1 MSNTPNTSPPNTP
14 NLKDLQSAL
23 FGGQRRAS
31 PHRSVSNGNLPRNI
45 WRWIFAIPLL
55 WIALQF
61 ARSFVLVGAGERA
74 VIFNRFSGV
83 QPGQLGEGLHFV
95 IPWVQTPTTYD
106 IKTQT
111 YTMSGSKSEANSSVG
126 NANDALQ
133 ALTADGL
140 PVTLEMSVRFHI
152 DPERAWKLHQN
163 VGPMYVEKI
172 IRPQTRSHVRM
183 VIAQYPV
190 IDVYGGRRAK
200 IIEQINSRLR
210 RLFAQ
215 NDIILDEALLRDVS
229 FSPQFQQA
237 IEQKQVAQQDVQR
250 MTFVLQ
256 QADKERRRK
265 IIEAEG
271 EAASIRLK
279 AAALAKNPQLVQYEY
294 VKNLPDNVRT
304 IITDNRAIVNL
315 GESSTGSLAA
325 ATETAPVARQPAPAT
340 SQTDASQSASSS
352 SDSTSSDSSSGDT
365 TQSGG

>member
-1 MSNTPNTSPPNTP
+1 MSNTPNQPPFDLN
-14 NLKDLQSAL
+14 DLQRAL
-23 FGGQRRAS
+23 FGQKKPGAPTRSAS
-31 PHRSVSNGNLPRNI
+31 PGFSSGSM
-45 WRWIFAIPLL
+45 RWLWAIPLL
-55 WIALQF
+55 WILLQF
-61 ARSFVLVGAGERA
+61 MRSFVLVGAGERA
-74 VIFNRFSGV
+74 VLFNRFYGV
-83 QPGQLGEGLHFV
+83 QQGQLGEGLHFV
-95 IPWVQTPTTYD
+95 IPWVQTPTIYD

-111 YTMSGSKSEANSSVG
+111 YTMSGANTESNQTIG

-152 DPERAWKLHQN
+152 DPDRVWKLHQN
-163 VGPMYVEKI
+163 IGPMYVEKI

-200 IIEQINSRLR
+200 IIEQINARLR
-210 RLFAQ
+210 RLFAE
-215 NDIILDEALLRDVS
+215 NDIVLDEALLRDVS

-250 MTFVLQ
+250 MTFVLD

-315 GESSTGSLAA
+315 GESNMGAVVA
-325 ATETAPVARQPAPAT
+325 ATESAPPRAQPTPDTA
-340 SQTDASQSASSS
+340 
-352 SDSTSSDSSSGDT
+352 
-365 TQSGG
+365 QSGG

>member
-1 MSNTPNTSPPNTP
+1 MSNTPNTPQF
-14 NLKDLQSAL
+14 DLDDLRAAV
-23 FGGQRRAS
+23 FGKG
-31 PHRSVSNGNLPRNI
+31 RNSSKRNVPTTS
-45 WRWIFAIPLL
+45 WRWIFALPAL
-55 WIALQF
+55 WLALQF

-111 YTMSGSKSEANSSVG
+111 YTMSGNQSEANSTVG

-152 DPERAWKLHQN
+152 DPERVWKLHQN
-163 VGPMYVEKI
+163 IGPMYVEKI

-190 IDVYGGRRAK
+190 VDVYGSRRAK
-200 IIEQINSRLR
+200 IIEQINARLR
-210 RLFAQ
+210 RLFSE
-215 NDIILDEALLRDVS
+215 NDLILDEALLRDVS
-229 FSPQFQQA
+229 FSTQFQQA

-250 MTFVLQ
+250 MTFVLD

-315 GESSTGSLAA
+315 GESNMGTVAA
-325 ATETAPVARQPAPAT
+325 ATAESASAPQAQAT
-340 SQTDASQSASSS
+340 PDSSQTDASQIDPS
-352 SDSTSSDSSSGDT
+352 
-365 TQSGG
+365 QSGSTQGGG

>member
-1 MSNTPNTSPPNTP
+1 MSNTPNTSLPT
-14 NLKDLQSAL
+14 LKDLQSAL
-23 FGGQRRAS
+23 FGNKRPSSNRNS
-31 PHRSVSNGNLPRNI
+31 PNRNLPRNA
-45 WRWIFAIPLL
+45 WRWMFAIPLL
-55 WIALQF
+55 WIALQL

-83 QPGQLGEGLHFV
+83 QRGQLGEGLHFV
-95 IPWVQTPTTYD
+95 IPWVQTPQRYD

-111 YTMSGSKSEANSSVG
+111 YTMSGSKSESNSSVG

-140 PVTLEMSVRFHI
+140 PVALEMSVRFHI
-152 DPERAWKLHQN
+152 DPERVWKLHQN
-163 VGPMYVEKI
+163 VGPMYVAKI
-172 IRPQTRSHVRM
+172 IRPQARSHVRM

-200 IIEQINSRLR
+200 IIEQIDARLR
-210 RLFAQ
+210 RVFAQ

-250 MTFVLQ
+250 MTFVLD

-304 IITDNRAIVNL
+304 VITDNRTIVNL

-325 ATETAPVARQPAPAT
+325 ATETTPVARQQAPT
-340 SQTDASQSASSS
+340 SQ
-352 SDSTSSDSSSGDT
+352 SDSTSSYT